1 MMNLING
8 FHVARV
14 LYVAAKLYIADLVKD
29 GPLRAPIS
37 PRKPAWTGLRS
48 IA

>member
-14 LYVAAKLYIADLVKD
+14 LYVAAKLHIADLVKD
-29 GPLRAPIS
+29 GPRSCADLAAHTGVNAPH
-37 PRKPAWTGLRS
+37 S